1 MKKTYN
7 NPSMRVISIHV
18 GHLLA
23 GSGIDTLNNEAGLST
38 KSAGYGDVAG
48 GRDGW
53 YDESEE

>member
-23 GSGIDTLNNEAGLST
+23 GSGIDPQNNQAGLST
-38 KSAGYGDVAG
+38 KSATEGVEAG
-48 GRDGW
+48 GRFGW
-53 YDESEE
+53 YDEGEE